1 MPPGREL
8 TDDSKLPVSHLPLR
22 SRSCLPSVPVSTSSC
37 AFIFDLDGVITDTAH
52 LHFRAWRDLA
62 RSVGVEF
69 DEAFNE
75 QLKGVSRADS
85 LERILAR
92 SGVRFSASEKA
103 ALAERKNIDYLRL
116 VDTITSADLLPG
128 AVEALDA
135 SRSAGARVA
144 LASASKNANVVL
156 SRLGITKLFD
166 HVVDA
171 NLIARSKPDPEVF
184 ISAAQALDVPPERC
198 IGIEDA
204 VAGVQAIRAAR
215 MFALGVG
222 SACALIEADQVIPD
236 LRSFVPSN
244 YLRPGRA
251 LRWVA
256 QP

>member
-1 MPPGREL
+1 M
-8 TDDSKLPVSHLPLR
+8 T
-22 SRSCLPSVPVSTSSC
+22 TSPC

-52 LHFRAWRDLA
+52 LHFLAWRDLA

-75 QLKGVSRADS
+75 QLKGVSRMDS

-92 SGVRFSASEKA
+92 SGTQFSVSDKA
-103 ALAERKNIDYLRL
+103 VLADRKNIDYLRL
-116 VDTITSADLLPG
+116 IETITPADLLPG
-128 AVEALDA
+128 AVAALDA
-135 SRSAGARVA
+135 SRATGARVA
-144 LASASKNANVVL
+144 LASASKNASAVL
-156 SRLGITKLFD
+156 ARLGITDMFD
-166 HVVDA
+166 HIVDA

-184 ISAAQALDVPPERC
+184 TSAAQALGVAPDRC
-198 IGIEDA
+198 VGIEDA
-204 VAGVQAIRAAR
+204 VAGIQAIRAAR

-222 SACALIEADQVIPD
+222 DAHVLSEADQVVPD
-236 LRSFVPSN
+236 LRSFIPSN